1 MISIPFQLL
10 KRHYTSLT
18 ATTTTTVRSKEP
30 SWQQIITACYDNI
43 AFSDP
48 RKSRV
53 QLKHNNYNRSKGIKV
68 RPARDHARSSR
79 GAREWRRRRPNSQQL
94 VLPQPRL
101 KRMGIWSRRWST
113 GWAKEW
119 IFWTVVSR
127 VKALMGPSQIPV
139 CQLTKLLTTEC

>member
-43 AFSDP
+43 ASSDP

-53 QLKHNNYNRSKGIKV
+53 QLKHNNYNRSKGIKF

-79 GAREWRRRRPNSQQL
+79 GANEWRRRCPNSPQL

-139 CQLTKLLTTEC
+139 CQLTKLLATEC